1 MAGLAAAFGSGAMT
15 NSVGEIEDAEC
26 ILVIGSNTT
35 ISHPVVAM
43 RIYRAKEKGAKVIV
57 IDPRKTHI
65 ATVADLYLAEKSGTD
80 VAVVNGLLHIIIRE
94 GWYDREFVARRTEGF
109 EALKDSLE
117 NYPPDKVATLTG
129 IAEEDLRRAAEMFA
143 KAGKSSIVYC
153 MGITQHTVGV
163 DNVLALANLAM
174 VTGHIGKWAS
184 GVNPLRGQNNVQG
197 ATDMAAIPN
206 VLPGYQ
212 SLADEAVVAKFER
225 AWGVSLPREPGLTI
239 MEMMEAM
246 GEGNLKALY
255 VMGENPMM
263 SDPDITH
270 VEKALRSLELLVVQD
285 IFPTETTALAH
296 VVLPGVSFAEKDG
309 TFTSTD
315 RRVQRVRKAIEPI
328 GESRPDWQII
338 CDLARAMGASGFDY
352 SSPAQIFDEIASL
365 VPIYGGI
372 SYERIAQEGIQWPCR
387 TKDDPSTVFLHKDT
401 FAKGLGTFKAIEYK
415 APAELPDK
423 DYPFILITG
432 RDGFHYHT
440 GSMTRRSVSLTK
452 QLNHCYVEVNPA
464 DARQYRIKKGDL
476 IRLISRRGA
485 IEVKARITDV
495 VSRGS
500 VFVPFHF
507 AEAAANV
514 LTNPAVDPV
523 VKIPEYKVCAVR
535 IEKVS

>member
-1 MAGLAAAFGSGAMT
+1 VAGLAAAFGSGAMT